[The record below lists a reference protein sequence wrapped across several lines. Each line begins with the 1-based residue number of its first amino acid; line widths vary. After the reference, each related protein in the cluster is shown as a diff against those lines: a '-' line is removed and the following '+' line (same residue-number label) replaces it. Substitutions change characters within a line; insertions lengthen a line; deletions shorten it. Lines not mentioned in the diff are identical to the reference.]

1 MSTTQDGHTSSSA
14 NASESD
20 APRSLASG
28 LLRSLGGVIDLPI
41 RSEGERAHAAPPAL
55 PKVVDLPGAS
65 QLAPGAQQRRNDC
78 GPACVRMAFD
88 FLGLAPGVSI
98 DQLAAEADPPDDGT
112 TAQDLV
118 TLAASYGA
126 AATALYLPAGQLP
139 DPPAILLVRYSG
151 FRRESVENAAYW
163 DLAAANAGIW
173 HWMWWLGNVQIDGQ
187 WMSVWNDPLY
197 IAGSGKNVLHTL
209 EELTAAFQPYGN
221 ARIAVKFAAI
231 QNPSAEDEATLIVAP
246 FDSGGV
252 NFRRAP
258 GTQDPTTIIRL
269 LPQGHRLTVLEKPS
283 VARIKMSGG
292 QYWLRVRTTLDGV
305 QRDGYVAAWLVRPV
319 EDMPPPTPTPTP
331 TPIVSVSYTW
341 QDVINATVIVATP
354 LRADWNAWLRDAG
367 FWAVF
372 NNALRALPY
381 TGPAVDRW
389 PIARELRQR
398 IAELLKLSSAELVQ
412 KVIEVVQ
419 QAEQEQQLPR
429 PQQPVPGAIVGIHG
443 PPGVGCPP
451 RADWDRWIKVLHE
464 MGILWYKQCDDGDLN
479 QRDIFEW
486 CKRLK
491 AEGIEP
497 IIRYFKDRQFPNP
510 LPDAHFEKMRR
521 YADAGMVWAEIGN
534 EPNLDHEWQQSWW
547 GRVDFNNPEVI
558 RLLAE
563 GWVRDAQRALQAG
576 VRPAFYAMGPTDWR
590 GGVHPTL
597 SSVYFTSRLALY
609 LAERRRD
616 ETLDIFRRGAW
627 FAVHCATYE
636 QPDDFDP
643 FRPDG
648 TIWDVTLRGYE
659 IVIKCFRD
667 AFGPTL
673 DVDHIP
679 IMSTEGGVF
688 TPESTSMAGHI
699 RLNSE
704 AEHAERVVSM
714 FRWLER
720 HSPLQ
725 AMCPWCLSA
734 HGFGGPFDPRFEADG
749 WFVRTNGSLR
759 ERPVV
764 QAMRQLFAERTQL
777 AARPK
782 AFGLTVEEAVPI
794 LPTVRRALLDIG
806 VVVPSGTGETAT
818 EQAGAQTS
826 ARVSA
831 RKTRAKPASKKP
843 ASKKPVSKKP
853 ASKSTRKTSAPQ
865 AKATQKKT
873 PKQKAPRRRKKASK
887 GRS

>member
-1 MSTTQDGHTSSSA
+1 MSARKDRNTKRIRQGARGSGSSKMRSTRRRA
-14 NASESD
+14 D
-20 APRSLASG
+20 ARRSVRSL
-28 LLRSLGGVIDLPI
+28 VDLPI
-41 RSEGERAHAAPPAL
+41 RSEDERAEPAL
-55 PKVVDLPGAS
+55 AIAKVIDLPGAS
-65 QLAPGAQQRRNDC
+65 QVLPGALQRRNDC
-78 GPACVRMAFD
+78 GPACVRMALD
-88 FLGLAPGVSI
+88 FLGLAPGVTI

-126 AATALYLPAGQLP
+126 TASALYLPAAQLP
-139 DPPAILLVRYSG
+139 EPPAILLVRYSG
-151 FRRESVENAAYW
+151 FRRESVENTTYW
-163 DLAAANAGIW
+163 DLAASNPGIW
-173 HWMWWLGNVQIDGQ
+173 HWMWWLGNAQIDGR

-197 IAGSGKNVLHTL
+197 AASSGKNVLHTL
-209 EELTAAFQPYGN
+209 EEFANAFQPYGN
-221 ARIAVKFAAI
+221 ARVAVKFTGI
-231 QNPSAEDEATLIVAP
+231 DNPPEADDEKLIVAP
-246 FDSGGV
+246 FDSGGA

-258 GTQDPTTIIRL
+258 GTQDSTTIIRL
-269 LPQGHRLTVLEKPS
+269 LPRGHRLTVLEKAS
-283 VARIKMSGG
+283 TARIKMAGG
-292 QYWLRVRTTLDGV
+292 QHWLRVRATVDGV
-305 QRDGYVAAWLVRPV
+305 ERDGYVAAWLVRPV
-319 EDMPPPTPTPTP
+319 EDLPAPTP
-331 TPIVSVSYTW
+331 TPIASASYTW

-354 LRADWNAWLRDAG
+354 IRANWNAWMSDAG
-367 FWAVF
+367 FWAAF
-372 NNALRALPY
+372 TNDLRPMPY
-381 TGPAVDRW
+381 TGPTIDTW
-389 PIARELRQR
+389 PIAPDLRRQ
-398 IAELLKLSSAELVQ
+398 ITDLLKLSSAELVQ
-412 KVIEVVQ
+412 RVIAVVQ
-419 QAEQEQQLPR
+419 QAEQEQQMPR
-429 PQQPVPGAIVGIHG
+429 PQQPVPGAIIGIHG

-464 MGILWYKQCDDGDLN
+464 MGVMWFKQCDDGDLN
-479 QRDIFEW
+479 RRDILDW
-486 CKRLK
+486 CRRLK

-497 IIRYFKDRQFPNP
+497 IVRYFKDHQFPDP

-521 YADAGMVWAEIGN
+521 YANAGIVWAEIGN

-616 ETLDIFRRGAW
+616 ETIDIFQRGGW
-627 FAVHCATYE
+627 FAVHAATYE

-648 TIWDVTLRGYE
+648 TIWDITLRGYE

-667 AFGPTL
+667 AFGPAL
-673 DVDHIP
+673 DVDRIP

-699 RLNSE
+699 RLNSD

-720 HSPLQ
+720 NSPLQ

-734 HGFGGPFDPRFEADG
+734 DGFGGPFDPRFNGDG
-749 WFVRTNGSLR
+749 WFTRANGGLR

-764 QAMRQLFAERTQL
+764 DAMRKLQASRALPRAFALEIGAPAEMSPAT
-777 AARPK
+777 
-782 AFGLTVEEAVPI
+782 
-794 LPTVRRALLDIG
+794 RRALLDIG
-806 VVVPSGTGETAT
+806 LPVQPASGEPVGARRAPSRKTRGAKPKPKPATA
-818 EQAGAQTS
+818 
-826 ARVSA
+826 RA
-831 RKTRAKPASKKP
+831 RKT
-843 ASKKPVSKKP
+843 
-853 ASKSTRKTSAPQ
+853 KSRG
-865 AKATQKKT
+865 
-873 PKQKAPRRRKKASK
+873 K
-887 GRS
+887 G

>member
-1 MSTTQDGHTSSSA
+1 MSGQ
-14 NASESD
+14 ASQNTEQVEHGREESVPGEQRLPEQPPISEL
-20 APRSLASG
+20 AQSL
-28 LLRSLGGVIDLPI
+28 VDLPI
-41 RSEGERAHAAPPAL
+41 RVEAERAKPAL
-55 PKVVDLPGAS
+55 AMPKLVDLPGAS
-65 QLAPGAQQRRNDC
+65 QVLPGAQQRRNDC
-78 GPACVRMAFD
+78 GPACVRMALD

-98 DQLAAEADPPDDGT
+98 DQLAAEADPPDDGA

-118 TLAASYGA
+118 TLAAAYGA
-126 AATALYLPAGQLP
+126 TASALYLPAAQLP
-139 DPPAILLVRYSG
+139 EPPAMLLVRYSG
-151 FRRESVENAAYW
+151 FRRESVENTAYW
-163 DLAAANAGIW
+163 DLAASNPGIW
-173 HWMWWLGNVQIDGQ
+173 HWMWWLGNAQIDGQ

-197 IAGSGKNVLHTL
+197 AASSGKNVLHTL
-209 EELTAAFQPYGN
+209 EEFASAFQPYGEV
-221 ARIAVKFAAI
+221 RVAVKFAGIA
-231 QNPSAEDEATLIVAP
+231 NPPDADDETLIVAP

-252 NFRRAP
+252 NFRRTP
-258 GTQDPTTIIRL
+258 GTQDSTTIIRL
-269 LPQGHRLTVLEKPS
+269 LPQGYRLTVLEKAS
-283 VARIKMSGG
+283 AARIKMAGG
-292 QYWLRVRTTLDGV
+292 QHWLRVRATIDGV
-305 QRDGYVAAWLVRPV
+305 ERDGYVAAWLVRPV
-319 EDMPPPTPTPTP
+319 DLLPPPTPTPV
-331 TPIVSVSYTW
+331 VSASYTW

-354 LRADWNAWLRDAG
+354 IRADWNAWMNDAG
-367 FWAVF
+367 FWAMF
-372 NNALRALPY
+372 TNELRPLPY
-381 TGPAVDRW
+381 TGPAINTW
-389 PIARELRQR
+389 PIAPELRRQ
-398 IAELLKLSSAELVQ
+398 ITDLLKLSSAELTQ
-412 KVIEVVQ
+412 KVIAVVQ
-419 QAEQEQQLPR
+419 QAEQEQQWPR
-429 PQQPVPGAIVGIHG
+429 PHQPAPGAIVGIHG

-451 RADWDRWIKVLHE
+451 RADWDRWINVLHE
-464 MGILWYKQCDDGDLN
+464 MGVMWFKQCDDGDLN
-479 QRDIFEW
+479 RRDILDW

-497 IIRYFKDRQFPNP
+497 IVRYFKDQQFPDP

-521 YADAGMVWAEIGN
+521 YADAGIVWAEIGN

-597 SSVYFTSRLALY
+597 SSVYFTSRIALY

-616 ETLDIFRRGAW
+616 ETIDIFRRGGW
-627 FAVHCATYE
+627 FAVHAATYE

-648 TIWDVTLRGYE
+648 TIWDITLRGYE

-667 AFGPTL
+667 AFGPSL
-673 DVDHIP
+673 DVDYIP

-734 HGFGGPFDPRFEADG
+734 DGFGGPFDPRFNADG
-749 WFVRTNGSLR
+749 WFTRANGKLR

-764 QAMRQLFAERTQL
+764 DAMRRLHAGRAL
-777 AARPK
+777 PK
-782 AFGLTVEEAVPI
+782 ALGLEIGAPAEL
-794 LPTVRRALLDIG
+794 LPTARRALLDIG
-806 VVVPSGTGETAT
+806 VLVQPAGVAPAKAP
-818 EQAGAQTS
+818 AGAMPRKTRRAKS
-826 ARVSA
+826 TRSTGKSKPAAAKRA
-831 RKTRAKPASKKP
+831 RKTSSRG
-843 ASKKPVSKKP
+843 
-853 ASKSTRKTSAPQ
+853 KS
-865 AKATQKKT
+865 
-873 PKQKAPRRRKKASK
+873 
-887 GRS
+887 

>member
-1 MSTTQDGHTSSSA
+1 MSDKETRSA
-14 NASESD
+14 GRITGQAAS
-20 APRSLASG
+20 ARSL
-28 LLRSLGGVIDLPI
+28 VDLPI
-41 RSEGERAHAAPPAL
+41 RSEHERAAPAL
-55 PKVVDLPGAS
+55 AVAKLVDLPGAS
-65 QLAPGAQQRRNDC
+65 QVLPGALQRRNDC
-78 GPACVRMAFD
+78 GPACVRMALD
-88 FLGLAPGVSI
+88 FLGLAPGVTI

-126 AATALYLPAGQLP
+126 TASALYLPPAQLP
-139 DPPAILLVRYSG
+139 EPPAILLVRYSG
-151 FRRESVENAAYW
+151 FRRESVENTAYW
-163 DLAAANAGIW
+163 DLAASNPGVW

-197 IAGSGKNVLHTL
+197 AAGSGKNVLHTL
-209 EELTAAFQPYGN
+209 EEFANAFQPYGN
-221 ARIAVKFAAI
+221 TRVAVRFAGI
-231 QNPSAEDEATLIVAP
+231 ENPPDPADEKLIVAP

-252 NFRRAP
+252 NFRSAP
-258 GTQDPTTIIRL
+258 GTQDSTTIIRL
-269 LPQGHRLTVLEKPS
+269 LPQGYRLTVLEKAS
-283 VARIKMSGG
+283 AARIKMAGG
-292 QYWLRVRTTLDGV
+292 QHWLRVRATIDGV
-305 QRDGYVAAWLVRPV
+305 DRDGYVAAWLVRPV
-319 EDMPPPTPTPTP
+319 EDLPPPGPTPV
-331 TPIVSVSYTW
+331 VSAPYTW

-354 LRADWNAWLRDAG
+354 IRADWNAWMSSAG

-372 NNALRALPY
+372 NNDLRPMPY
-381 TGPAVDRW
+381 TGPAIDTW
-389 PIARELRQR
+389 PIAPELRRQ
-398 IAELLKLSSAELVQ
+398 ITDLLRLSSAELVQ
-412 KVIEVVQ
+412 KVIAAVQ
-419 QAEQEQQLPR
+419 QAEQEQSLPR
-429 PQQPVPGAIVGIHG
+429 PHQPVPGAIVGIHG

-464 MGILWYKQCDDGDLN
+464 MGVMWFKQCDDGDLSR
-479 QRDIFEW
+479 RDILDW
-486 CKRLK
+486 CRRLK

-497 IIRYFKDRQFPNP
+497 IVRYFKDHQFPNP

-521 YADAGMVWAEIGN
+521 YADAGIVWAEIGN

-609 LAERRRD
+609 LAERRRA
-616 ETLDIFRRGAW
+616 ETIDIFQRGGW
-627 FAVHCATYE
+627 FAVHAATYE

-667 AFGPTL
+667 AFGPAL
-673 DVDHIP
+673 DVDRIP

-720 HSPLQ
+720 NSPLQ

-734 HGFGGPFDPRFEADG
+734 DGFGGPFDPRFNADG
-749 WFVRTNGSLR
+749 WFTRANGGLR

-764 QAMRQLFAERTQL
+764 DAMRRLRASRAL
-777 AARPK
+777 PK
-782 AFGLTVEEAVPI
+782 ALALEVGAPAELSPAA
-794 LPTVRRALLDIG
+794 RRALLDIG
-806 VVVPSGTGETAT
+806 VLT
-818 EQAGAQTS
+818 EMYDTSEASHISIYQPRGSEPVELS
-826 ARVSA
+826 ARAPSRRTRSGQSKTKTKTKAKTKPKPKTARA
-831 RKTRAKPASKKP
+831 RKTRS
-843 ASKKPVSKKP
+843 
-853 ASKSTRKTSAPQ
+853 RG
-865 AKATQKKT
+865 
-873 PKQKAPRRRKKASK
+873 K
-887 GRS
+887 G